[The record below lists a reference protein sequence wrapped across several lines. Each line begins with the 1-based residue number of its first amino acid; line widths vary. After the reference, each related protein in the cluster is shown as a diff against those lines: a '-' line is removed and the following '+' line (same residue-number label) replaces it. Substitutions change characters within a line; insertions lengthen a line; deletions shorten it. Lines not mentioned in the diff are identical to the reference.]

1 MDPGLIVFLKC
12 GLIDRLDQNEFD
24 VYAYDNEIV
33 ELIRW
38 YFN

>member
-12 GLIDRLDQNEFD
+12 GLIDILDRIEFD